1 MRRPMPLQP
10 GRRGLRLALMKP
22 MLIIPV
28 AVATVA
34 ALCVAALGATV
45 TDLGPWYQGLA
56 KPAWNPPDVVFP
68 MGWTLIYAL
77 ITVSGI
83 TAWRAAPTSPQAE
96 WVLGLFALNGF
107 LNITWSI
114 LFFRFQRPDWAFVE
128 VTLLWLSILAIMIY
142 CARFSR
148 QAALLLV
155 PYLGWVSFA
164 GALNWAVVQLNAPFG

>member
-1 MRRPMPLQP
+1 MNPRILV
-10 GRRGLRLALMKP
+10 MKP
-22 MLIIPV
+22 TIIIPV

-34 ALCVAALGATV
+34 AVCVAALGATV

-56 KPAWNPPDVVFP
+56 KPGWNPPDVVFP

-83 TAWRAAPTSPQAE
+83 TAWRAAPTSRQAE
-96 WVLGLFALNGF
+96 TVIGLFALNGF

-114 LFFRFQRPDWAFVE
+114 IFFRFQRPDWAFGE
-128 VTLLWLSILAIMIY
+128 VVLLWLSILAIMIY
-142 CARFSR
+142 VSRFSR

>member
-1 MRRPMPLQP
+1 MDAGLLQE
-10 GRRGLRLALMKP
+10 LALPPRPIPMKP
-22 MLIIPV
+22 TTIIPV
-28 AVATVA
+28 IVATIA

-56 KPAWNPPDVVFP
+56 KPAWNPPDVLFP

-77 ITVSGI
+77 ITVAGI
-83 TAWRAAPTSPQAE
+83 TAWRTARTSAQAE
-96 WVLGLFALNGF
+96 WVIALFALNGF

-114 LFFRFQRPDWAFVE
+114 LFFRFQRPDWAFWE
-128 VTLLWLSILAIMIY
+128 VVLLWLSILAMILY
-142 CARFSR
+142 CGRFSK

-164 GALNWAVVQLNAPFG
+164 AALNWAVVQLNAPFG